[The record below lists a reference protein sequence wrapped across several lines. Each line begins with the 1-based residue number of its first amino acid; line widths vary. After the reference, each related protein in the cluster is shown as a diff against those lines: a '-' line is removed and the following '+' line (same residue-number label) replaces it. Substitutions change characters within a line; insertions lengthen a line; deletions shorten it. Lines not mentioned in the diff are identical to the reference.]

1 MKKSF
6 TRGSHGLPLA
16 LLALGATL
24 SLSGC
29 WEKDKDGS
37 CAPKGATCNTAAV
50 VVDLSKTT
58 GCGLALHL
66 ADSTYV
72 IPTGSTWT
80 NFLPKAGQ
88 KVTVGIVPAHAGKGG
103 KCAGSTTS
111 AACPAGKLVELG
123 CITLVS
129 PTTTGAN

>member
-1 MKKSF
+1 MNHIFS
-6 TRGSHGLPLA
+6 RGLA
-16 LLALGATL
+16 SKALTLLALSATTL
-24 SLSGC
+24 LGGC
-29 WEKDKDGS
+29 WEKDKDSSS
-37 CAPKGATCNTAAV
+37 CTPKGATCDTAAV

-88 KVTVGIVPAHAGKGG
+88 KVKVGYTVKANQSANT
-103 KCAGSTTS
+103 CA
-111 AACPAGKLVELG
+111 AGKLVEVG
-123 CITLVS
+123 CITLTAT
-129 PTTTGAN
+129 TTTGAN